1 MNENIAE
8 KLNIDKVEE
17 EKKNFIVKTFS
28 VIAIVLFFTGIAF
41 FKVIGDRYVESK
53 NSIILDVISGK
64 SDKNI
69 SQASVNA
76 AGSNSFSATST
87 PKIPVYIIG
96 AVKSPG
102 IYEIEGPVYLYRIL
116 EMAGGFTENADRESV
131 NLAFLVSENI
141 MIKVPTRRETSS
153 GISGGYSAEM
163 IVTGWIST
171 DPGVKDQ
178 ISKININTA
187 EAAGLST
194 LPGIGESTAKAI
206 IDYRTKNGP
215 FKTTK
220 DIMKVSGI
228 KESRYNQIKDL
239 ITVGK

>member
-8 KLNIDKVEE
+8 KLNIDKGEE

-41 FKVIGDRYVESK
+41 FKVIGDRYFENK
-53 NSIILDVISGK
+53 NSIVLNVYSGIS
-64 SDKNI
+64 DRNT
-69 SQASVNA
+69 SQASGYVG
-76 AGSNSFSATST
+76 GSSSFSATSSV
-87 PKIPVYIIG
+87 KIPVYIIG

-102 IYEIEGPVYLYRIL
+102 IYEIDGPAYLYRIL
-116 EMAGGFTENADRESV
+116 ELAGGFTGDADRESV
-131 NLAFLVSENI
+131 NLAFLVSENM
-141 MIKVPTRRETSS
+141 MIKIPTRGETSS
-153 GISGGYSAEM
+153 GISGGYSSEL

-171 DPGVKDQ
+171 DSRSEDQ

-187 EAAGLST
+187 DAAGLST

-215 FKTTK
+215 YQTIK

-228 KESRYNQIKDL
+228 KESRYNQMKDF